1 MLWSLDRP
9 TSVYVARPGSDLLV
23 EVYSPDAE
31 QARSLARGGTV
42 TPLS

>member
-1 MLWSLDRP
+1 MLWSLQRP

-31 QARSLARGGTV
+31 QAKALARSGAV
-42 TPLS
+42 APLR